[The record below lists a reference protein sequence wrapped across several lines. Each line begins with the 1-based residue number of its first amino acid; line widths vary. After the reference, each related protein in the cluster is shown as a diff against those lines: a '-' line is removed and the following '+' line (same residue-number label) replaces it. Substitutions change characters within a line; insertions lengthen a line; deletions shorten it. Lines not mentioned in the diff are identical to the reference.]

1 MATGNRNIVYV
12 NRDFES
18 IRSQLINYSQT
29 YFPNTYT
36 DFSETSPGMMFI
48 EQASYVSDVLSFYL
62 DNQIQETYLQYA
74 QQTENIF
81 QLAYMFGYKPKV
93 TGLAT
98 VTMTIYQQVPA
109 KTEGGAAV
117 PDYSYALLLPEN
129 TSVSSN
135 NGTNFIIQDQCDFSV
150 SNSLDPTE
158 VTIASVSSN
167 EPNYYLLKKTR
178 TAVSGQIS
186 SETYTMGAYQ
196 QFPTLNLSAEN
207 IADVVEVYDSEGN
220 NWYEV
225 DYLAQDLIYDGIKNT
240 NTNDPNNFV
249 NSNDAPYVL
258 QTVSTNRRFVTRF
271 TTQANLQIQ
280 FGAGQPLNVDEE
292 VIPNPDNVGLG
303 LPFEEDKLTTA
314 YSPTNFVFTNTYG
327 IAPSNTTITVRY
339 LTGGGT
345 NSNIQANA
353 LTRVS
358 SGQVVFATSTQASAV
373 EAQYVFNSLVV
384 NNPSAA
390 SGGQDGDTVEEI
402 RQNALGQSNTQLRNV
417 TADDY
422 LIRSL
427 SMPARFGVISKA
439 LTQKPN
445 INNPDATL
453 CIYVLTKNSNGN
465 LTAASDTL
473 KTNLQTYLN
482 QYRMIGDVLDI
493 KDAYVINIAVNF
505 QIVTL
510 PNYNNSDVI
519 AKCTTELQNYFN
531 IEKWQINQPIILKD
545 LTVLLD
551 KVAGVQ
557 TVQNISITNK
567 AGTSSGY
574 SQYAYDILGATQ
586 GGIIYPP
593 LDPSI
598 FEIAYP
604 GVDIQGKVVSLGAG
618 SYAVG
623 GGLSG
628 VGSY

>member
-220 NWYEV
+220 NWSEV

-271 TTQANLQIQ
+271 TTQTNLQIQ

-586 GGIIYPP
+586 GGIIYPS

>member
-186 SETYTMGAYQ
+186 SETYTMGTYQ

-271 TTQANLQIQ
+271 TTQTNLQIQ

-586 GGIIYPP
+586 GGIIYPS

>member
-1 MATGNRNIVYV
+1 
-12 NRDFES
+12 
-18 IRSQLINYSQT
+18 
-29 YFPNTYT
+29 
-36 DFSETSPGMMFI
+36 MFI

>member
-258 QTVSTNRRFVTRF
+258 QTVSTNRR
-271 TTQANLQIQ
+271 L
-280 FGAGQPLNVDEE
+280 
-292 VIPNPDNVGLG
+292 
-303 LPFEEDKLTTA
+303 
-314 YSPTNFVFTNTYG
+314 
-327 IAPSNTTITVRY
+327 
-339 LTGGGT
+339 
-345 NSNIQANA
+345 
-353 LTRVS
+353 
-358 SGQVVFATSTQASAV
+358 
-373 EAQYVFNSLVV
+373 
-384 NNPSAA
+384 
-390 SGGQDGDTVEEI
+390 
-402 RQNALGQSNTQLRNV
+402 
-417 TADDY
+417 Y
-422 LIRSL
+422 LIL
-427 SMPARFGVISKA
+427 IM
-439 LTQKPN
+439 
-445 INNPDATL
+445 
-453 CIYVLTKNSNGN
+453 
-465 LTAASDTL
+465 
-473 KTNLQTYLN
+473 
-482 QYRMIGDVLDI
+482 
-493 KDAYVINIAVNF
+493 
-505 QIVTL
+505 
-510 PNYNNSDVI
+510 
-519 AKCTTELQNYFN
+519 
-531 IEKWQINQPIILKD
+531 
-545 LTVLLD
+545 
-551 KVAGVQ
+551 
-557 TVQNISITNK
+557 
-567 AGTSSGY
+567 
-574 SQYAYDILGATQ
+574 
-586 GGIIYPP
+586 
-593 LDPSI
+593 
-598 FEIAYP
+598 
-604 GVDIQGKVVSLGAG
+604 
-618 SYAVG
+618 
-623 GGLSG
+623 
-628 VGSY
+628 

>member
-220 NWYEV
+220 NWSEV

-271 TTQANLQIQ
+271 TTQTNLQIQ

-586 GGIIYPP
+586 GGIIYPS

-628 VGSY
+628 GGSY

>member
-271 TTQANLQIQ
+271 TTQTNLQIQ

-586 GGIIYPP
+586 GGIIYPS